1 MNISKEIQSHFTTEK
16 LYTYSFY
23 ELTPN
28 TIWSRHTY
36 KVEANSK
43 DEALKI
49 LEDAKD
55 NDMLMTYHDKF
66 EYMHDTVIADEMNTE
81 WKDEDDEEIL

>member
-1 MNISKEIQSHFTTEK
+1 MNIVAEIQSHFTTEK

-23 ELTPN
+23 EITPN

-43 DEALKI
+43 DEALEIFEK
-49 LEDAKD
+49 AMD
-55 NDMLMTYHDKF
+55 NGKLMDYHHKF
-66 EYMHDTVIADEMNTE
+66 EYMHDNVIADDMNTE
-81 WKDEDDEEIL
+81 WKDEDDEDIL